1 MPTSDRDRLDGRRAL
16 VTGGSKGS
24 GAAVVA
30 RLREMGAD
38 VYVTAR
44 TMPEGYER
52 PDRFIAADTSTVE
65 GARAVADRIAE
76 TGGALDILVHVVGG
90 ASTPSGGFAVITDD
104 QWMIEL
110 NLNFLGA
117 VRLDRALLPAM
128 IEAGSAVV
136 LHFTSIQR
144 ELPQY
149 EASLAYAAAKAA
161 LRTYSKG
168 LANELAPRGVRVNA
182 ISPGGIET
190 EAYERFVDRI
200 AEGKGISREQAK
212 QSIFDSLGGVPL
224 GRFAHT
230 EEIADLVGFLV
241 SDRASAIVGAEYVI
255 DGGTVPTV

>member
-1 MPTSDRDRLDGRRAL
+1 MSISDRDRLDGRRAL

-24 GAAVVA
+24 GKAVVD

-44 TMPEGYER
+44 TMPDGYEH
-52 PDRFIAADTSTVE
+52 PDRFIEADILTAEGTDTVAA
-65 GARAVADRIAE
+65 RIAE
-76 TGGALDILVHVVGG
+76 AGALDILVHVVGG

-104 QWMIEL
+104 QWLTEL

-128 IEAGSAVV
+128 IGAGSGVV

-144 ELPQY
+144 ELPLY
-149 EASLAYAAAKAA
+149 DASLAYAAAKAA

-200 AEGKGISREQAK
+200 AEGNELTREAAK
-212 QSIFDSLGGVPL
+212 QTIYDSLGGVPL
-224 GRFAHT
+224 GRFANT

>member
-1 MPTSDRDRLDGRRAL
+1 MSSSDRDRLDGRRAL

-24 GAAVVA
+24 GKAVA
-30 RLREMGAD
+30 ERLREMGAD

-44 TMPEGYER
+44 TMPDGYEY
-52 PDRFIAADTSTVE
+52 PDRFIEADVLTAE
-65 GARAVADRIAE
+65 GTDAVAARIGE
-76 TGGALDILVHVVGG
+76 VGGALDILVHVVGG

-104 QWMIEL
+104 QWLTEL
-110 NLNFLGA
+110 NLNLLGA
-117 VRLDRALLPAM
+117 VRLDRTLLPAM
-128 IEAGSAVV
+128 IRAGSGVV

-144 ELPQY
+144 ELPLHD
-149 EASLAYAAAKAA
+149 ATLAYAAAKGA

-190 EAYERFVDRI
+190 EAYERLVDRI
-200 AEGKGISREQAK
+200 AEGNGLTREAAK
-212 QSIFDSLGGVPL
+212 QSIYDSLGGVPL